1 MTKLARAY
9 QFRNGLMVALL
20 AFCPIRRKNFAA
32 LEVGRSFIKIKG
44 QWWIILSAAETKE
57 RRADERPVDELLT
70 PIIDRYL
77 AQYHPVLAR
86 SDQPDP
92 RLWLSAKNGTPLT

>member
-9 QFRNGLMVALL
+9 RAYQVRNGLMVALL

-44 QWWIILSAAETKE
+44 Q
-57 RRADERPVDELLT
+57 
-70 PIIDRYL
+70 
-77 AQYHPVLAR
+77 
-86 SDQPDP
+86 
-92 RLWLSAKNGTPLT
+92 